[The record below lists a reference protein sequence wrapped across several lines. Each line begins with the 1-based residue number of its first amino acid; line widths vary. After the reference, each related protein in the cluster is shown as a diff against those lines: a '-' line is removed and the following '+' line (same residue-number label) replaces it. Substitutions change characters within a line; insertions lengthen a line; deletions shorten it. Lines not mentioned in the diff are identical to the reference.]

1 VGRTPAGALL
11 VSEEPERKLLDL
23 AVRAAAMGGDLL
35 AERYH
40 HGSERATASKSSPTD
55 PVSEADVEVER
66 MIRELLEEERP
77 DDSLLAE
84 EGTDRGGSSGLCW
97 VVDPLDG
104 TVNFLLGIPQW
115 CVSVAVRD
123 HDGPLV
129 GAIYDPLRDEMF
141 TATRSSAAVLE
152 DPEKPSLLYPP
163 APVPKRE
170 RRELA
175 ATDRAAGLSEAM
187 LATGL
192 AYSAEVRAAQGE
204 VLARLLPR
212 VRDIRRFGSAAL
224 DLAWTAAGRYDAYF
238 ERSVKPWDVEAGVLI
253 CMRAGLRAIELAP
266 KDGMPSGVLVSTPAL
281 AEPLLELV
289 G

>member
-1 VGRTPAGALL
+1 MGCSPPASLL
-11 VSEEPERKLLDL
+11 VSHTPEHKLLDL

-40 HGSERATASKSSPTD
+40 HGSERATGSKSSPTD
-55 PVSEADVEVER
+55 LVSKADVEVER
-66 MIRELLEEERP
+66 MIRELLEEEQP
-77 DDSLLAE
+77 DDSILGE
-84 EGTDRGGSSGLCW
+84 EGTAREGTSGLCW
-97 VVDPLDG
+97 VLDPLDG

-123 HDGPLV
+123 HSGPLA
-129 GAIYDPLRDEMF
+129 GAIYDPLREEMF

-152 DPEKPSLLYPP
+152 EAEKPSLLYPP

-170 RRELA
+170 RRELTA
-175 ATDRAAGLSEAM
+175 SERAGMSEAM
-187 LATGL
+187 VATGL
-192 AYSAEVRAAQGE
+192 AYGAEVRAAQGE
-204 VLARLLPR
+204 VLMRLLPR

-238 ERSVKPWDVEAGVLI
+238 ERSVKPWDIEAGVLI
-253 CMRAGLRAIELAP
+253 CMRAGLRVIELPANHS
-266 KDGMPSGVLVSTPAL
+266 MPAGVLVATPAL

>member
-1 VGRTPAGALL
+1 MSE
-11 VSEEPERKLLDL
+11 VSEQKLLDL

-40 HGSERATASKSSPTD
+40 HGSERATGSKSSPTD
-55 PVSEADVEVER
+55 LVSEADVEVER

-77 DDSLLAE
+77 EDSLLGE
-84 EGTDRGGSSGLCW
+84 EGTDRDGTSGLCW

-123 HDGPLV
+123 DDGPLA

-175 ATDRAAGLSEAM
+175 VNERAADLAEAM
-187 LATGL
+187 VATGL
-192 AYSAEVRAAQGE
+192 AYGAEVRAVQGE
-204 VLARLLPR
+204 VLARLIPR
-212 VRDIRRFGSAAL
+212 VRDVRRFGSAAL

-253 CMRAGLRAIELAP
+253 CMRAGLHVTELAP
-266 KDGMPSGVLVSTPAL
+266 KDGMPAGVLVSTPAL

>member
-1 VGRTPAGALL
+1 MSVEQR
-11 VSEEPERKLLDL
+11 LLDL

-55 PVSEADVEVER
+55 LVSEADVEVER

-77 DDSLLAE
+77 EDSLLGE
-84 EGTDRGGSSGLCW
+84 EGTDRDGSSGLCW

-123 HDGPLV
+123 QDGPLA

-141 TATRSSAAVLE
+141 TATRSSPAVLE
-152 DPEKPSLLYPP
+152 EPEKPSLLYPP

-175 ATDRAAGLSEAM
+175 AVERAAGLSEAM
-187 LATGL
+187 IATGL
-192 AYSAEVRAAQGE
+192 AYGSDVRAAQGE
-204 VLARLLPR
+204 VLARLLPL

-253 CMRAGLRAIELAP
+253 CMRAGLRAIELPP
-266 KDGMPSGVLVSTPAL
+266 KDGMPSGVLVATPAL

>member
-1 VGRTPAGALL
+1 M
-11 VSEEPERKLLDL
+11 SEASEQKLLDL

-40 HGSERATASKSSPTD
+40 HGSERATGSKSSPTD
-55 PVSEADVEVER
+55 LVSDADVEVER

-77 DDSLLAE
+77 DDSLLGE
-84 EGTDRGGSSGLCW
+84 EGTNREGTSGLCW

-115 CVSVAVRD
+115 CVSIAVRD
-123 HDGPLV
+123 QDGPLI

-141 TATRSSAAVLE
+141 TATRSSLAVLE
-152 DPEKPSLLYPP
+152 EPEKPSLLYPP

-175 ATDRAAGLSEAM
+175 ATERGDLSEAM
-187 LATGL
+187 VATGL
-192 AYSAEVRAAQGE
+192 AYGAEVRAAQGE
-204 VLARLLPR
+204 VLMRMLPL

-238 ERSVKPWDVEAGVLI
+238 ERSVKPWDVEAGILI
-253 CMRAGLRAIELAP
+253 CMRTGLHVIELPP
-266 KDGMPSGVLVSTPAL
+266 KDGMPSGVLVSRPSL
-281 AEPLLELV
+281 AEQLLELV

>member
-1 VGRTPAGALL
+1 
-11 VSEEPERKLLDL
+11 VSEEPEHKLLDL

-40 HGSERATASKSSPTD
+40 HGSERATATKSSPTD
-55 PVSEADVEVER
+55 LVSEADVEVER

-77 DDSLLAE
+77 EDALLGE
-84 EGTDRGGSSGLCW
+84 EGTERDGSSGLCW
-97 VVDPLDG
+97 VLDPLDG

-123 HDGPLV
+123 DDGPLA

-141 TATRSSAAVLE
+141 TATRTSAAILE
-152 DPEKPSLLYPP
+152 EPEKPSLLYPP

-175 ATDRAAGLSEAM
+175 ADERAALSEAM
-187 LATGL
+187 VATGL
-192 AYSAEVRAAQGE
+192 AYDADVRAAQGE
-204 VLARLLPR
+204 VLMRLIPR

-238 ERSVKPWDVEAGVLI
+238 ERSVKPWDIEAGVLI
-253 CMRAGLRAIELAP
+253 CARAGLRVVELPAT
-266 KDGMPSGVLVSTPAL
+266 GAMPSGVLVSTPAL
-281 AEPLLELV
+281 ADPLLELL

>member
-1 VGRTPAGALL
+1 MGRTSAGALL
-11 VSEEPERKLLDL
+11 VSDAPERKLLDL

-40 HGSERATASKSSPTD
+40 HGSERATATKSSPTD
-55 PVSEADVEVER
+55 LVSAADVEVER

-77 DDSLLAE
+77 DDSLLGE
-84 EGTDRGGSSGLCW
+84 EGTARDGTSGLCW
-97 VVDPLDG
+97 VLDPLDG

-123 HDGPLV
+123 EHGPLA
-129 GAIYDPLRDEMF
+129 GAIYDPLREEMF
-141 TATRSSAAVLE
+141 TATRSSAAILE
-152 DPEKPSLLYPP
+152 ESEKPSLLYPP

-175 ATDRAAGLSEAM
+175 AHERAGLSEAM
-187 LATGL
+187 VATGL
-192 AYSAEVRAAQGE
+192 AYDAEVRAAQGE
-204 VLARLLPR
+204 VMMVLLPR

-238 ERSVKPWDVEAGVLI
+238 ERSVKPWDIEAGVLI
-253 CMRAGLRAIELAP
+253 CMRAGLRVIELEP

>member
-1 VGRTPAGALL
+1 MGCSPPASLL
-11 VSEEPERKLLDL
+11 VSHTREHKLLDL

-40 HGSERATASKSSPTD
+40 HGSERATGSKSSPTD
-55 PVSEADVEVER
+55 LVSEADVEVER
-66 MIRELLEEERP
+66 MIRELLEEEQP
-77 DDSLLAE
+77 DDSILGE
-84 EGTDRGGSSGLCW
+84 EGTAREGTSGLCW
-97 VVDPLDG
+97 VLDPLDG

-123 HDGPLV
+123 DSGPLA
-129 GAIYDPLRDEMF
+129 GAIYDPLREEMF
-141 TATRSSAAVLE
+141 TATRSSPAVLE
-152 DPEKPSLLYPP
+152 ETEKPSLLYPP

-175 ATDRAAGLSEAM
+175 ASERAGLSEAM
-187 LATGL
+187 VATGL
-192 AYSAEVRAAQGE
+192 AYGAEVRAAQGE
-204 VLARLLPR
+204 VLMRLLPR

-253 CMRAGLRAIELAP
+253 CVRAGLRAIELP
-266 KDGMPSGVLVSTPAL
+266 PNDGMPAGVLVATPAL